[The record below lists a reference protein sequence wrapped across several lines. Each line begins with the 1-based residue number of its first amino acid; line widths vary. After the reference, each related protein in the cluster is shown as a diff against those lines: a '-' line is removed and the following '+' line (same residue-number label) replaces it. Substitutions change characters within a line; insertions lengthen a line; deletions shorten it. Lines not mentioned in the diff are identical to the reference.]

1 MMAFMFILVK
11 DTPQNQPH
19 PQMPDPVSMNTSSQ
33 PSEGLA
39 YKLNAILSDL
49 SSNIYNKSSKNMWR
63 MDRTYAEDIEEN
75 IRSGSKSVYNNKQS
89 LSEQEEYE

>member
-1 MMAFMFILVK
+1 
-11 DTPQNQPH
+11 
-19 PQMPDPVSMNTSSQ
+19 MPDRESMNTSSQ

-39 YKLNAILSDL
+39 YKLNGILSDL